1 MRCQARSMWRS
12 PAKER
17 SSSAAEAPENGGG
30 GRQPPSK
37 TSCNRAGADD
47 KWGGHRRRR
56 TRRRRRRTRGGERRD
71 HRASSAAAEGRVG
84 QPPSKERT
92 APPRKPRPLL
102 GRTPPGREARPQP
115 RHPTSCDNRVF
126 LTRWICTRL
135 RLVIPPELHR
145 QEARPPAARV
155 PRAHTGILLPAEP
168 HDPRISGLKLRGC
181 APHKSYNV
189 TALQRNCTTAVAKGA
204 PRAPQGE
211 MRHRLPLSAAS
222 ARHWTGTGSMMN
234 FSGSALGPVRTSTR
248 GVRAAL
254 LWATTLPFN
263 EASARVPQGGADAPR
278 CL

>member
-1 MRCQARSMWRS
+1 MLAACANRRRHVSVQLAQLPGDQPPRVNR
-12 PAKER
+12 
-17 SSSAAEAPENGGG
+17 SAAHHPRRHLDSTLGPPEDEE
-30 GRQPPSK
+30 GRSG
-37 TSCNRAGADD
+37 RRGA
-47 KWGGHRRRR
+47 
-56 TRRRRRRTRGGERRD
+56 RGGERRD

>member
-56 TRRRRRRTRGGERRD
+56 TRRRRRRNEEPGEESGETTG
-71 HRASSAAAEGRVG
+71 RA
-84 QPPSKERT
+84 
-92 APPRKPRPLL
+92 APPQKAELGSRLPKSERPLH
-102 GRTPPGREARPQP
+102 GSHGPCSG
-115 RHPTSCDNRVF
+115 
-126 LTRWICTRL
+126 
-135 RLVIPPELHR
+135 LHR

>member
-1 MRCQARSMWRS
+1 MLGPARSFHTALCFVLVRGRGNLKRSQQACRLEMAAAHEPRESAPARARSTRTGPDWMRS
-12 PAKER
+12 P
-17 SSSAAEAPENGGG
+17 NGWDHLPSCGEPPRVGAWPRGARWEGEG
-30 GRQPPSK
+30 GRKVDREDEEPGEESGE
-37 TSCNRAGADD
+37 TTGRA
-47 KWGGHRRRR
+47 
-56 TRRRRRRTRGGERRD
+56 
-71 HRASSAAAEGRVG
+71 
-84 QPPSKERT
+84 
-92 APPRKPRPLL
+92 APPQKAELGSRLPKSERPLH
-102 GRTPPGREARPQP
+102 GSHGPCSG
-115 RHPTSCDNRVF
+115 
-126 LTRWICTRL
+126 
-135 RLVIPPELHR
+135 LHR